1 MPTVRVEETVDAA
14 RDALF
19 AVLTDHEGYGRFP
32 GVKKCELLR
41 VGRHERNGLGALRR
55 VHLGGP
61 TVLDEEIV
69 AYDASNSYEYRIR
82 RARPLPIRHTLGRV
96 ELEALD
102 TNRTKVVWTSTFEF
116 PLPIVG
122 RAIGKRAAAPLAR
135 GFKTA
140 IRKAAALA
148 VEQTLTTS

>member
-1 MPTVRVEETVDAA
+1 MPTIRVEETVDVS

-19 AVLTDHEGYGRFP
+19 AVLTDHEGYVRFP
-32 GVKKCELLR
+32 GVQRCELIQA
-41 VGRHERNGLGALRR
+41 GRPERNGIGAVRR

-69 AYDASNSYEYRIR
+69 AYDAPNHYEYLIR

-102 TNRTKVVWTSTFEF
+102 AHRTKVVWTSTFEF
-116 PLPIVG
+116 PLPIFG
-122 RAIGKRAAAPLAR
+122 RPIGKRVAAQMTR
-135 GFKTA
+135 GFRAT
-140 IRKAAALA
+140 IRKAARLA
-148 VEQTLTTS
+148 VEQSA